1 MNMKDRFFRS
11 LFAVMW
17 VALLVAPAFASDDSY
32 DWPRFRGVEGDGISP
47 ETGLLESWPE
57 GGPQP
62 TWKKEFGSAFS
73 GITIARG
80 RLFTMG
86 QDGEKGKQYVLAVDP
101 QSGGELWRAD
111 LDEPFESE
119 FGKGPSSTPIVEG
132 DTVYA
137 LGARG
142 TLAALS
148 AAEGKLLWK
157 VNFIE
162 LFESPQPRW
171 GFSNSPVIVGNTVIV
186 EVAGGEGECFAG
198 FDKTTGKKVWAV
210 QDGDAGGY
218 MTPTMVTL
226 GGVTQVVAVRGLSKK
241 VEVVSVDEKGGLL
254 WAHEFAQGTMTISSP
269 VFIAPDRFLISAT
282 GKGGALMLRVKHE
295 GGAFSTEEVWR
306 SQRFKNHY
314 STSIYHEGFI
324 YGFDNALLKCIDAG
338 SGEQKWVK
346 RGFGK
351 GSLIMAEGRLY
362 VLSDRGVLALVE
374 ATSESYKETSRFQAL
389 TGKSWTAPAISGG
402 RIYLRNL
409 EQMASYPIKKKV
421 AVQ

>member
-1 MNMKDRFFRS
+1 
-11 LFAVMW
+11 
-17 VALLVAPAFASDDSY
+17 
-32 DWPRFRGVEGDGISP
+32 
-47 ETGLLESWPE
+47 
-57 GGPQP
+57 
-62 TWKKEFGSAFS
+62 
-73 GITIARG
+73 
-80 RLFTMG
+80 MG
-86 QDGEKGKQYVLAVDP
+86 QDGEKGEQYVLAIDP
-101 QSGGELWRAD
+101 ESGQELWRTN
-111 LDEPFESE
+111 LDQPFESE
-119 FGKGPSSTPIVEG
+119 FGKGPSSTPLVEG

-142 TLAALS
+142 TLAALTV
-148 AAEGKLLWK
+148 AEGKILWK

-162 LFESPQPRW
+162 VFESPLPNW

-198 FDKTTGKKVWAV
+198 FDKTTGKKAWTVE
-210 QDGDAGGY
+210 DGTAGGY
-218 MTPTMVTL
+218 MTPTTITL
-226 GGVTQVVAVRGLSKK
+226 GGIEQVVIVKGMNQK
-241 VEVVSVDEKGGLL
+241 VEVISLDETGKLL
-254 WAHEFAQGTMTISSP
+254 WSHEFTKGTMTISSP

-295 GGAFSTEEVWR
+295 GDTFSTEEVWR

-314 STSIYHEGFI
+314 STSIYLEGFI

-351 GSLIMAEGRLY
+351 GSLVMAEGRLY

-374 ATSESYKETSRFQAL
+374 ATSESFKETSRFQAL
-389 TGKSWTAPAISGG
+389 TGKSWTAPTISGG

-409 EQMASYPIKKKV
+409 EQMASYPIKKDV
-421 AVQ
+421 PVQ